1 MKKTLFTL
9 ALTFFTLIIISPVS
23 ASDKKTKKASGIA
36 AEDVVRAKELN
47 ERLAEIQEM
56 DKSSLSSSERR
67 VLRTEVKAIKSEL
80 AEISGGVYL
89 SLGAIIVI
97 LLLLILLL

>member
-1 MKKTLFTL
+1 MKNILFTL
-9 ALTFFTLIIISPVS
+9 LLAIFTLAIINPVS
-23 ASDKKTKKASGIA
+23 ASDKKRKKTTELSEESAQ
-36 AEDVVRAKELN
+36 RAKELN
-47 ERLAEIQEM
+47 TRLVEIQEM
-56 DKSSLSSSERR
+56 DKSNLSTAERR
-67 VLRTEVKAIKSEL
+67 ALRTEVKEIKTEL